1 MESCG
6 CARVEMNVRP
16 TGLPGVGPADEKLT
30 AKDVMQYGVISVE
43 KTEPVYRAV
52 SLLLERGISGLPV
65 TSEGCLVG
73 MISERD
79 LLRVVHKN
87 EYLPGQVG
95 DYMSAQV
102 VSFDVD
108 DPLATISEQLSHS
121 KFRRV
126 PVLLHKRTLA
136 GIITRADLIR
146 FYKNRLFP
154 SAGTG
159 PKPMLLAE
167 DVMRRGLLTLPPEA
181 PLLEVMDLIARRHV
195 TGIPVV
201 DPQMTLLGIITEKDV
216 LDYCLHPSPTEATVA
231 SRMTSTVVAFD
242 RKVDLNLVCECL
254 ITKDFH
260 RVPIVDG
267 GKLVGII
274 SRSDILRSRAAAFKR

>member
-6 CARVEMNVRP
+6 CAQAKTNIGP
-16 TGLPGVGPADEKLT
+16 TGLPGLDRADERLT

-65 TSEGCLVG
+65 TSEGSLVG

-95 DYMSAQV
+95 DYMSVHV

-108 DPLATISEQLSHS
+108 DPLPTISERLSHS
-121 KFRRV
+121 AFRRV

-154 SAGTG
+154 AVGTG
-159 PKPMLLAE
+159 PKRVLLAE

-181 PLLEVMDLIARRHV
+181 PLVDAMDLIARRHV

-201 DPQMTLLGIITEKDV
+201 DPQMKLLGIITEKDV
-216 LDYCLHPSPTEATVA
+216 LDYCLHPSPAEATVA

-242 RKVDLNLVCECL
+242 RKADLNLVCECL

>member
-6 CARVEMNVRP
+6 CAQAKTNVGP
-16 TGLPGVGPADEKLT
+16 TGLPRIGPADEKLT

-108 DPLATISEQLSHS
+108 DPLSTISERLTRSA
-121 KFRRV
+121 FRRV

-159 PKPMLLAE
+159 PKRVLLAE

-181 PLLEVMDLIARRHV
+181 SLLEAMDLIARRHV

-216 LDYCLHPSPTEATVA
+216 LDYCLHPSPAEATVA

-242 RKVDLNLVCECL
+242 RKADLNLVCECL

>member
-1 MESCG
+1 MKSCG
-6 CARVEMNVRP
+6 CAHVEANGRLA
-16 TGLPGVGPADEKLT
+16 GLPGVCDSMEKLT

-43 KTEPVYRAV
+43 KTEPVHRAV
-52 SLLLERGISGLPV
+52 SLLLERGVSGLPV
-65 TSEGCLVG
+65 TSEGRLVG

-79 LLRVVHKN
+79 LLRVVHKS

-95 DYMSAQV
+95 DYMTAEV

-108 DPLATISEQLSHS
+108 DPLSTISERLTRSA
-121 KFRRV
+121 FRRV

-154 SAGTG
+154 AAAAG
-159 PKPMLLAE
+159 PKRELLAE
-167 DVMRRGLLTLPPEA
+167 DVMRRGLLTVTPDA
-181 PLLEVMDLIARRHV
+181 PLTDAMDLIARRHV

-216 LDYCLHPSPTEATVA
+216 LDYCLHPSPADATVA
-231 SRMTSTVVAFD
+231 TLMTSTVVAFD
-242 RKVDLNLVCECL
+242 RKAELDLVCECL

>member
-6 CARVEMNVRP
+6 CARVETNVRS
-16 TGLPGVGPADEKLT
+16 TGLPVIGPADEKLT
-30 AKDVMQYGVISVE
+30 AKDVMQYGVISVD

-65 TSEGCLVG
+65 TSEGRLVG

-95 DYMSAQV
+95 DYMTAGV

-108 DPLATISEQLSHS
+108 DPLPTISERLSHS
-121 KFRRV
+121 AFRRV

-159 PKPMLLAE
+159 PKRVLLAE

-181 PLLEVMDLIARRHV
+181 PLLDAMDLIARRHV

-201 DPQMTLLGIITEKDV
+201 DPQMKLLGIITEKDV
-216 LDYCLHPSPTEATVA
+216 LDYCLHPSPAEATVA

-242 RKVDLNLVCECL
+242 RKADLNLVCECL